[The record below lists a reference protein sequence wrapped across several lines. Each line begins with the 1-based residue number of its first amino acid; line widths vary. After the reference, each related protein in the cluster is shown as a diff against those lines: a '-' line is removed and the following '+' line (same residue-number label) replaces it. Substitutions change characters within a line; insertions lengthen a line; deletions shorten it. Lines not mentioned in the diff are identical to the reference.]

1 VVHRL
6 IDLRYVSVMKTIR
19 YIFWAVVGLCLILIG
34 LANRDIVTVRAMPQ
48 AMAELLGIS
57 PDMQLPLFIVIFI
70 GVGVGLMIGFLWEW
84 VREHRIR
91 ADARGKSREV
101 ETLRREVDQ
110 LRGAAAGAKSDD
122 DVLALLEKTG

>member
-1 VVHRL
+1 
-6 IDLRYVSVMKTIR
+6 MKTIR
-19 YIFWAVVGLCLILIG
+19 YAFWSIVGLCLILIG
-34 LANRDIVTVRAMPQ
+34 LANRDVVTVRAMPE
-48 AMAELLGIS
+48 ALADLLGLS
-57 PDMQLPLFIVIFI
+57 PDIQLPLFVVIFI

-91 ADARGKSREV
+91 ADARGKAREV
-101 ETLRREVDQ
+101 ETLRREVEQ